1 MTSKRTM
8 LSRWSHAGALALAAV
23 LMLGTVAAAA
33 ELPGAAGNRIA
44 RLFFSAEQ
52 VMANQGRLGLSAFQR
67 EELIRE
73 MQETQVD
80 IVPLQARMQAATEE
94 LVQSLKGHT
103 HLDEGR
109 VVGLAGEVLQ
119 LEAEIKQRH
128 LRLLI
133 RIKNLLTEEQQR
145 KLWVARAA
153 ARERGRR

>member
-1 MTSKRTM
+1 MSSKTTTMT
-8 LSRWSHAGALALAAV
+8 RWSPSGALALAA
-23 LMLGTVAAAA
+23 LLTLGTAGAAA

-44 RLFFSAEQ
+44 RLFFSPEQ
-52 VMANQGRLGLSAFQR
+52 VMANQGRLELSAFQR

-94 LVQSLKGHT
+94 LVHSLKGNT